1 MSTRFAAASLG
12 LVVAACAAP
21 VPAPPSVATAI
32 GAQQQEAT
40 TTTVSCVALP
50 VFQSDDAFG
59 PPTQVVT
66 SSVWVTE
73 WATIEV
79 TRDVS
84 SGEEVDRW
92 ALPAIDGE
100 ALVRVTD
107 GGLAALVDL
116 GAGPCNRFGVL
127 STGEIADAVSDA
139 LHGFLEGLKP
149 LNQLP
154 AHLAAIDEAS
164 RPPSCPAG
172 PAAPVTP
179 GTVHSMLLCGGAL
192 PVYPVTRQVPEGADP
207 IEAAVLALV
216 DGPTRDE
223 RESGLVGAF
232 DGVDPKPD
240 IRVEF
245 AEGEL
250 VLRFELSGEPWAP
263 GSVVST
269 SSQSMAFM
277 DTLFATAFQ
286 FDEVDAVTLDT
297 CIGEVGCS
305 IRTTRSTFEEMQSVN
320 WGVAFTEGCGF
331 AGYWSDPSCT
341 APTE

>member
-1 MSTRFAAASLG
+1 MRLAAASLV

-21 VPAPPSVATAI
+21 ITAPPSVTA
-32 GAQQQEAT
+32 ANSALQQETT

-50 VFQSDDAFG
+50 LFQSDATFG
-59 PPTQVVT
+59 APIQVET
-66 SSVWVTE
+66 SSVWGTE
-73 WATIEV
+73 WATIV
-79 TRDVS
+79 VS
-84 SGEEVDRW
+84 PDIPSGEEVERW
-92 ALPAIDGE
+92 ALPAINGE
-100 ALVRVTD
+100 AIVRMTD

-116 GAGPCNRFGVL
+116 EAGPCKRFGVW

-139 LHGFLEGLKP
+139 LLGFLEGLKP

-154 AHLAAIDEAS
+154 EHLAAIDQAN
-164 RPPSCPAG
+164 RPLTCPAG

-192 PVYPVTRQVPEGADP
+192 PVYPVNRQVPEGADP
-207 IEAAVLALV
+207 IGVAVSALV
-216 DGPTRDE
+216 DGPTGDE

-245 AEGEL
+245 TAGAL

-277 DTLFATAFQ
+277 DALFATAFQ

-320 WGVAFTEGCGF
+320 WGVTFTEGCGF
-331 AGYWSDPSCT
+331 TGYWSDPSCT